1 MKQDTC
7 KELVR
12 YISPGFHYPRPPR
25 NVPPLTFFSLP
36 REIRDSIYH
45 YALVSTTN
53 IIVWKGKLKYEL
65 LPIYKGTRQIW
76 SGEPTS
82 RLIWRAV
89 SHEETSTSLSTLNT
103 KLLFCS
109 KVVSHEAAIVFYNRN
124 TFAFEGD
131 HNWDPVVHW
140 LKTIGS
146 NNRNSLAIL
155 EVCGKRPDQVWQNHC
170 GERIQKFSNEEIYL
184 RHPYFATPI
193 DGFKYGCVD
202 NINPILE
209 EVFVLLGQRVSNKK
223 ATVIM
228 QTGRFYP
235 GGGADPVE
243 PDELFPEN
251 GWYSME
257 LPNLIEKFLELHS
270 THSTKRSVEVVWN
283 GLTYKRALE
292 TEFMESLGWNVSTSP
307 VENKEALAIFGKYHN
322 KDENFASYTLRR
334 KKLKGELITQDPSP
348 FSNIHRNIFELSIHD
363 TCLV

>member
-1 MKQDTC
+1 MEQDTC
-7 KELVR
+7 KELVQ
-12 YISPGFHYPRPPR
+12 YLSPCPYYPRPPR

-45 YALVSTTN
+45 YTLVSTSN
-53 IIVWKGKLKYEL
+53 IIVWKGKLKHEL
-65 LPIYKGTRQIW
+65 LPIFKGTRRIW

-89 SHEETSTSLSTLNT
+89 SHEETSISLSTLNI

-109 KVVSHEAAIVFYNRN
+109 KVVSREAAIVFYKKNI
-124 TFAFEGD
+124 FAFEGD

-140 LKTIGS
+140 LKTIGTD
-146 NNRNSLAIL
+146 NRNSLAIL

-170 GERIQKFSNEEIYL
+170 GERIHHPLKFSNEEIYL

-209 EVFVLLGQRVSNKK
+209 EVFILFGQRVSNKQV
-223 ATVIM
+223 TIIM
-228 QTGRFYP
+228 RTGRFYP
-235 GGGADPVE
+235 GGGTDPVD
-243 PDELFPEN
+243 PDELFPED

-270 THSTKRSVEVVWN
+270 THSMKRSVEVIWK
-283 GLTYKRALE
+283 GLTYKRVLE
-292 TEFMESLGWNVSTSP
+292 TEFMENLGWNISTSP
-307 VENKEALAIFGKYHN
+307 VENEEALAIFGKYYN
-322 KDENFASYTLRR
+322 KDETFVRYTLKR
-334 KKLKGELITQDPSP
+334 KKLMGPLITQDPSP
-348 FSNIHRNIFELSIHD
+348 YSDMYVYSQMNREDYL
-363 TCLV
+363 